1 MKIGIIVSAI
11 VVVFIIVAILCIT
24 DRKELKKEKEKR
36 KEIEEQYYSQVIKN
50 ENKQTTIELKN
61 IYVKK
66 TRYITECEKKY
77 FDKLNNVLKNTNYV
91 CFPQINLATII
102 DKTENKWYRN
112 ELFHNID
119 FGIFKANTFE
129 PLILIE
135 INDRTHRQYKRM
147 DRDEKVNQICKEAD
161 LPLITLY
168 TNQPNEEWYIRNL
181 LKQYI
186 NV

>member
-1 MKIGIIVSAI
+1 MKIGIIVGII
-11 VVVFIIVAILCIT
+11 VVVFIIVAILCII
-24 DRKELKKEKEKR
+24 DRKKNKKTVEKW
-36 KEIEEQYYSQVIKN
+36 EEVEETWYFPKNHSESQKTITEIKN
-50 ENKQTTIELKN
+50 V
-61 IYVKK
+61 YVKK

-129 PLILIE
+129 PLVLIE

-147 DRDEKVNQICKEAD
+147 DRDEKVNQICQEAD

-186 NV
+186 HV